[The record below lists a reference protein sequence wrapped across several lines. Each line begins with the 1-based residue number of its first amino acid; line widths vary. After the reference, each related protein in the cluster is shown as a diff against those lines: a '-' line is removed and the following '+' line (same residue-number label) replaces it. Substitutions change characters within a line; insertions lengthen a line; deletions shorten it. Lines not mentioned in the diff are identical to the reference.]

1 MTMTP
6 ATQSTAYQ
14 TLVQD
19 GRLKGLQREVY
30 HYLLLGSATP
40 VTRNEL
46 DAALGNGA
54 PNAGYSRRLA
64 EMERR
69 GLVRRAAVRECRIT
83 QRPCETWE
91 AIPDANPSAST
102 GRMKTADRPL
112 SAAERLRAA
121 DGIEALAQEFLAA
134 SPAAPAA
141 MLDAARFAL
150 DRVVPSLRRATG
162 RKVSS

>member
-1 MTMTP
+1 MTTAP
-6 ATQSTAYQ
+6 KTQLAAYEA
-14 TLVQD
+14 LVQE
-19 GRLKGLQREVY
+19 GRITGLQRDVY
-30 HYLLLGSATP
+30 RYLLMASAGA

-69 GLVRRAAVRECRIT
+69 GLVRRTTARECRIT
-83 QRPCETWE
+83 GRVCETWE
-91 AIPDANPSAST
+91 AIPNASPSAST

-121 DGIEALAQEFLAA
+121 DNVEALAQEMLAVGHG
-134 SPAAPAA
+134 APAA

-150 DRVVPSLRRATG
+150 DRVVPSLRRAHG
-162 RKVSS
+162 RKAAS